1 MNQTNFKSLL
11 RHMVYAAVCLAL
23 CMVLPFLTGQ
33 IPQIG
38 SALSPMH
45 IPVLL
50 AGFLC
55 GPWWAMAVG
64 FAAPMLRHVWM
75 GMPPLITAI
84 AMSFEL
90 AGYGL
95 FSGLLYRLLPK
106 KTVNIYVSLIGA
118 MILGRIIWGIAMV
131 VISGVTGSAFTW
143 SAFMAG
149 ALLNAIPGIILHIV
163 LIPILVMALKR
174 AKVLDACLISGVTPV
189 FPECVGSR
197 RSSCVCRSDRWY
209 FCVLPACAA
218 GTLPG
223 IHFA

>member
-1 MNQTNFKSLL
+1 MNRTKTATLL
-11 RHMVYAAVCLAL
+11 RHLVYAAVCLAL
-23 CMVLPFLTGQ
+23 CMLLPFLTGQ

-64 FAAPMLRHVWM
+64 FVAPMLRHVWL

-90 AGYGL
+90 AAYGL

-118 MILGRIIWGIAMV
+118 MILGRIVWGIAMV
-131 VISGVTGSAFTW
+131 VICGVSGSAFTW
-143 SAFMAG
+143 SAFIAG
-149 ALLNAIPGIILHIV
+149 ALLNAVPGIILHIV

-174 AKVLDACLISGVTPV
+174 AKVLDA
-189 FPECVGSR
+189 
-197 RSSCVCRSDRWY
+197 
-209 FCVLPACAA
+209 
-218 GTLPG
+218 
-223 IHFA
+223 

>member
-1 MNQTNFKSLL
+1 MNRTKTTTLL
-11 RHMVYAAVCLAL
+11 RHLVYAAVCLAL
-23 CMVLPFLTGQ
+23 CMLLPLLTGQ

-55 GPWWAMAVG
+55 GPWWALAVG
-64 FAAPMLRHVWM
+64 FVAPMLRHVWM

-90 AGYGL
+90 AAYGL

-118 MILGRIIWGIAMV
+118 MILGRIVWGIAMV
-131 VISGVTGSAFTW
+131 VISGVSGSAFTW

-149 ALLNAIPGIILHIV
+149 ALLNAVPGIILHIV

-174 AKVLDACLISGVTPV
+174 AKVLDA
-189 FPECVGSR
+189 
-197 RSSCVCRSDRWY
+197 
-209 FCVLPACAA
+209 
-218 GTLPG
+218 
-223 IHFA
+223 

>member
-1 MNQTNFKSLL
+1 MNRTKTATLL
-11 RHMVYAAVCLAL
+11 RHLVYAAVCLAL
-23 CMVLPFLTGQ
+23 CMLLPFLTGQ

-64 FAAPMLRHVWM
+64 FVAPMLRHVWL

-90 AGYGL
+90 AAYGL

-118 MILGRIIWGIAMV
+118 MILGRIVWGIAMV
-131 VISGVTGSAFTW
+131 VISGVSGSAFTW
-143 SAFMAG
+143 SAFIAG
-149 ALLNAIPGIILHIV
+149 ALLNAVPGIIDEY
-163 LIPILVMALKR
+163 MAK
-174 AKVLDACLISGVTPV
+174 
-189 FPECVGSR
+189 EN
-197 RSSCVCRSDRWY
+197 
-209 FCVLPACAA
+209 
-218 GTLPG
+218 
-223 IHFA
+223 

>member
-1 MNQTNFKSLL
+1 MKNFTVKKL
-11 RHMVYAAVCLAL
+11 VIAAVCLAL

-143 SAFMAG
+143 SVFMAG

-174 AKVLDACLISGVTPV
+174 AKVLDA
-189 FPECVGSR
+189 
-197 RSSCVCRSDRWY
+197 
-209 FCVLPACAA
+209 
-218 GTLPG
+218 
-223 IHFA
+223 

>member
-1 MNQTNFKSLL
+1 MNRTKTATLL
-11 RHMVYAAVCLAL
+11 RHLVYAAVCLAL
-23 CMVLPFLTGQ
+23 CMLLPFLTGQ

-55 GPWWAMAVG
+55 GPWWALAVG
-64 FAAPMLRHVWM
+64 FVAPMLRHVWM

-90 AGYGL
+90 AAYGL

-118 MILGRIIWGIAMV
+118 MILGRIVWGIAMV

-149 ALLNAIPGIILHIV
+149 ALLNAVPGIILHIV

-174 AKVLDACLISGVTPV
+174 AKVLDA
-189 FPECVGSR
+189 
-197 RSSCVCRSDRWY
+197 
-209 FCVLPACAA
+209 
-218 GTLPG
+218 
-223 IHFA
+223 

>member
-1 MNQTNFKSLL
+1 MNRTKTATLL
-11 RHMVYAAVCLAL
+11 RHLVYAAVCLAL
-23 CMVLPFLTGQ
+23 CMLLPFLTGQ

-64 FAAPMLRHVWM
+64 FVAPMLRHVWL

-90 AGYGL
+90 AAYGL

-118 MILGRIIWGIAMV
+118 MILGRIVWGITMV
-131 VISGVTGSAFTW
+131 VISGVSGSAFTW
-143 SAFMAG
+143 SAFIAG
-149 ALLNAIPGIILHIV
+149 ALLNAVPGIILHIV
-163 LIPILVMALKR
+163 LIPILVMALKW
-174 AKVLDACLISGVTPV
+174 AKVLDA
-189 FPECVGSR
+189 
-197 RSSCVCRSDRWY
+197 
-209 FCVLPACAA
+209 
-218 GTLPG
+218 
-223 IHFA
+223 

>member
-1 MNQTNFKSLL
+1 MNRTKTTTLL
-11 RHMVYAAVCLAL
+11 RHLVYAAVCLAL
-23 CMVLPFLTGQ
+23 CMLLPLLTGQ

-38 SALSPMH
+38 NALSPMH

-55 GPWWAMAVG
+55 GPWWALAVG
-64 FAAPMLRHVWM
+64 FVAPMLRHVWM

-90 AGYGL
+90 AAYGL

-118 MILGRIIWGIAMV
+118 MILGRIVWGIAMV

-149 ALLNAIPGIILHIV
+149 ALLNAVPGIILHIV

-174 AKVLDACLISGVTPV
+174 AKVLDA
-189 FPECVGSR
+189 
-197 RSSCVCRSDRWY
+197 
-209 FCVLPACAA
+209 
-218 GTLPG
+218 
-223 IHFA
+223 

>member
-1 MNQTNFKSLL
+1 MCI
-11 RHMVYAAVCLAL
+11 RDRVYAAVCLAL

-64 FAAPMLRHVWM
+64 LVAPMLRHVWM

-143 SAFMAG
+143 GAFMAG
-149 ALLNAIPGIILHIV
+149 ALLNAIPGIVLHIV

-174 AKVLDACLISGVTPV
+174 AKVLDT
-189 FPECVGSR
+189 
-197 RSSCVCRSDRWY
+197 
-209 FCVLPACAA
+209 
-218 GTLPG
+218 
-223 IHFA
+223 

>member
-1 MNQTNFKSLL
+1 MNRTKTATLL
-11 RHMVYAAVCLAL
+11 RHLVYAAVCLAL
-23 CMVLPFLTGQ
+23 CMLLPFLTGQ

-55 GPWWAMAVG
+55 DPWWAMAVG
-64 FAAPMLRHVWM
+64 FVAPMLRHVWL

-90 AGYGL
+90 AAYGL

-118 MILGRIIWGIAMV
+118 MILGRIVWGITMV
-131 VISGVTGSAFTW
+131 VISGVSGSAFTW
-143 SAFMAG
+143 SAFIAG
-149 ALLNAIPGIILHIV
+149 ALLNAVPGIILHIV
-163 LIPILVMALKR
+163 LIPILVMALMR
-174 AKVLDACLISGVTPV
+174 AKVLDA
-189 FPECVGSR
+189 
-197 RSSCVCRSDRWY
+197 
-209 FCVLPACAA
+209 
-218 GTLPG
+218 
-223 IHFA
+223 

>member
-1 MNQTNFKSLL
+1 MNRTKTATLL
-11 RHMVYAAVCLAL
+11 RHLVYAAVCLAL
-23 CMVLPFLTGQ
+23 CMLLPFLTGQ

-64 FAAPMLRHVWM
+64 FVAPMLRHVWL

-90 AGYGL
+90 AAYGL

-118 MILGRIIWGIAMV
+118 MILGRIVWGIAMV
-131 VISGVTGSAFTW
+131 VISGVSGSAFTW
-143 SAFMAG
+143 SAFIAG

-174 AKVLDACLISGVTPV
+174 AKVLDA
-189 FPECVGSR
+189 
-197 RSSCVCRSDRWY
+197 
-209 FCVLPACAA
+209 
-218 GTLPG
+218 
-223 IHFA
+223 

>member
-1 MNQTNFKSLL
+1 MNRTKTATLL
-11 RHMVYAAVCLAL
+11 RHLVYAAVCLAL
-23 CMVLPFLTGQ
+23 CMLLPFLTGQ

-55 GPWWAMAVG
+55 GPWWALAVG
-64 FAAPMLRHVWM
+64 FVAPMLRHVWL

-90 AGYGL
+90 AAYGL

-118 MILGRIIWGIAMV
+118 MILGRIVWGITMV
-131 VISGVTGSAFTW
+131 VISGVSGSAFTW
-143 SAFMAG
+143 SAFIAG
-149 ALLNAIPGIILHIV
+149 ALLNAVPGIILHIV

-174 AKVLDACLISGVTPV
+174 AKVLDA
-189 FPECVGSR
+189 
-197 RSSCVCRSDRWY
+197 
-209 FCVLPACAA
+209 
-218 GTLPG
+218 
-223 IHFA
+223 